1 MKNGNKPWTTKEQN
15 YLLENRNLPIKIL
28 VVKLERT
35 KKAIQSRI
43 VKLKKDG
50 TIEQNPFGRIPRKAN
65 EIFQWGKRNP
75 ETKGSGTSGSE
86 IHN

>member
-50 TIEQNPFGRIPRKAN
+50 TIKIEKKLPRKAY
-65 EIFQWGKRNP
+65 EIFQWEKGNP
-75 ETKGSGTSGSE
+75 ETKGSGTSGS
-86 IHN
+86 